1 MKENKCI
8 VADILHYKEMDDI
21 LYLINKNTYTILK
34 YQEEKYKQSS
44 SLTDFTLEEQQIF
57 QEVKYSPSQN
67 RKMLLFLE
75 DSLLNQVQY
84 SDNNPLNNLSYSR
97 FN

>member
-1 MKENKCI
+1 
-8 VADILHYKEMDDI
+8 
-21 LYLINKNTYTILK
+21 
-34 YQEEKYKQSS
+34 
-44 SLTDFTLEEQQIF
+44 
-57 QEVKYSPSQN
+57 
-67 RKMLLFLE
+67 MLLFLE